1 MSDFPFKLTQYGF
14 RWGAL
19 RVMRSMCDPKFGV
32 VVLIGTDR
40 EQWQVRVSPK
50 GRNVEFTKREKA
62 HWFDD

>member
-1 MSDFPFKLTQYGF
+1 MSDFPYTPTQHGF
-14 RWGAL
+14 RWGEL
-19 RVMRSMCDPKFGV
+19 CVEFGVSDPKWGV
-32 VVLIGTDR
+32 VILVGTAH